1 MHAWISFIIIIIMKK
16 NQPHSIPTWS
26 FKFTGST
33 PYSISTTILA
43 TWYWRCW
50 RVPLSTSQAA
60 GSDRRLC
67 PLPPTIG
74 PGNYLSCG
82 ARGGGGGDFSS
93 SGESEAASQGA
104 SSTTQAADSMS
115 KRKSEDCRRHSS
127 TGLLLP
133 PTSARGGGGSQIFFD
148 SPERRRKKPRTEKS
162 SSTEK
167 TKRKNVRISSDPQ
180 TAAARR
186 RRERIGERL
195 RTLQR
200 LVPGGGKMDTASML
214 DEAAGYLKF
223 LKSQVAALETLAAPS
238 PFPTLLRHFNHH
250 HSFPPVHQNPNAH
263 HLI

>member
-1 MHAWISFIIIIIMKK
+1 MDQLYNNNNHEEESASF
-16 NQPHSIPTWS
+16 NPNLELQVH
-26 FKFTGST
+26 GE
-33 PYSISTTILA
+33 YSILDLDDNISDMVLEMLA
-43 TWYWRCW
+43 G
-50 RVPLSTSQAA
+50 PAFDIASGG